1 VHFNLF
7 QNIEVSKKNLC
18 FIFLCMIVAF
28 AMIKLTTIDILVIR
42 NNFMYSVKRGLLSI
56 INDGKEP
63 HENLS
68 DHLVA

>member
-1 VHFNLF
+1 
-7 QNIEVSKKNLC
+7 
-18 FIFLCMIVAF
+18 MIVAF

-56 INDGKEP
+56 IYDGKEP